1 MGTKVGYKRLY
12 KVRISEVDLH
22 YHHRSLQGFRDSWA
36 AKSAAVNN
44 GVSIPL
50 EIVGIEELPPV
61 SLRVVTNGTQVGIQG
76 ATYLVS
82 KFFDIKRLGATG
94 STATFSWEAD
104 DKVYVC
110 HEPWSQ
116 DRVRDLLIEA
126 TTRQM

>member
-1 MGTKVGYKRLY
+1 MYLLFAV
-12 KVRISEVDLH
+12 
-22 YHHRSLQGFRDSWA
+22 YHRYLTVCLRH
-36 AKSAAVNN
+36 N

-50 EIVGIEELPPV
+50 EIVGIDELPPV

-82 KFFDIKRLGATG
+82 KFFDIKRLGASG

-126 TTRQM
+126 TTRQMPGINVAVTCSP